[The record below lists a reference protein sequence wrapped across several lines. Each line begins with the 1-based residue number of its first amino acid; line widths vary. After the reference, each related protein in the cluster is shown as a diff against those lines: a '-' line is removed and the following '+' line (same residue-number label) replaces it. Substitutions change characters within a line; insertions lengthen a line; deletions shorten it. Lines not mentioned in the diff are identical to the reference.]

1 MSWASLAPGDLP
13 SAGGPKGIR
22 TLSPLGLGVGLTVE
36 QEQDFAD
43 KPPFRSWFCYSPVYE
58 V

>member
-43 KPPFRSWFCYSPVYE
+43 KPPFKF
-58 V
+58 